1 MIIHN
6 KLLYFLNCYKFKF
19 QERFHTITTS
29 YYRGAMGILLVYDIT
44 RPTSFDNLAKWLR
57 TILEH
62 SNADVEK
69 MIIGNKCDM
78 EEQRLIS
85 KERGESIAKEN
96 GIPFLET
103 SAKNNINV
111 EEAFLQMSE
120 RILDKLPGSV
130 PESSPNIVPKTSP
143 KKRFAK
149 RTKKAPYKK
158 SSYKKSP
165 TVN

>member
-1 MIIHN
+1 
-6 KLLYFLNCYKFKF
+6 
-19 QERFHTITTS
+19 
-29 YYRGAMGILLVYDIT
+29 MGILLVYDIT
-44 RPTSFDNLAKWLR
+44 RPNSFDNLAKWLR

-62 SNADVEK
+62 SNSDVEK
-69 MIIGNKCDM
+69 MILGNKCDM

-143 KKRFAK
+143 KK
-149 RTKKAPYKK
+149 
-158 SSYKKSP
+158 SSSSQCC
-165 TVN
+165 

>member
-1 MIIHN
+1 MN
-6 KLLYFLNCYKFKF
+6 VFKF

-44 RPTSFDNLAKWLR
+44 RPNSFDNLAKWLR

-62 SNADVEK
+62 SNTDVEK
-69 MIIGNKCDM
+69 MILGNKCDM
-78 EEQRLIS
+78 EEQRQIS
-85 KERGESIAKEN
+85 KERGEAIAKEN

-130 PESSPNIVPKTSP
+130 PETSPNIVPKTSP
-143 KKRFAK
+143 KK
-149 RTKKAPYKK
+149 
-158 SSYKKSP
+158 SSSSQCC
-165 TVN
+165 

>member
-1 MIIHN
+1 MNSAFYISKYKVEGYDLN
-6 KLLYFLNCYKFKF
+6 LLNVFKF

-44 RPTSFDNLAKWLR
+44 RPNSFDNLAKWLR

-62 SNADVEK
+62 SNTDVEK
-69 MIIGNKCDM
+69 MILGNKCDM
-78 EEQRLIS
+78 EEQRQIS
-85 KERGESIAKEN
+85 KERGEAIAKEN

-130 PESSPNIVPKTSP
+130 PETSPNIVPKTSP
-143 KKRFAK
+143 KK
-149 RTKKAPYKK
+149 
-158 SSYKKSP
+158 SSSSQCC
-165 TVN
+165 